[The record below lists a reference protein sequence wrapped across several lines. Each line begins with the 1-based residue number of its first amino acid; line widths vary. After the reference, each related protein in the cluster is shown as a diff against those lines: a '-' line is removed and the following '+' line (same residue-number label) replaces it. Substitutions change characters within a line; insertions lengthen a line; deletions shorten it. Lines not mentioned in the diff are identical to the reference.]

1 VAHLF
6 SQSLLNGD
14 IYFEIGANVG
24 EKAFLFAQ
32 GGVVGMRGAK
42 RSLGRCPRQGRM
54 RAAGPEKRLDHA
66 GIDCYV
72 RLAFF
77 ERTVDWPTHHK
88 PSWK

>member
-1 VAHLF
+1 
-6 SQSLLNGD
+6 
-14 IYFEIGANVG
+14 
-24 EKAFLFAQ
+24 
-32 GGVVGMRGAK
+32 
-42 RSLGRCPRQGRM
+42 M